1 MPARIYKQRHRLLRI
16 AFAVALGIYR
26 IHRNA
31 VGNEWSVIYIY
42 NPKAKVSK
50 RTSTASPTFFQA
62 LSMHACACMQ
72 LGKACLAHQSLL
84 GTATLI
90 THTALAVG
98 GLLIMASTKKVMLG
112 ASYNTVVSI

>member
-1 MPARIYKQRHRLLRI
+1 
-16 AFAVALGIYR
+16 
-26 IHRNA
+26 
-31 VGNEWSVIYIY
+31 
-42 NPKAKVSK
+42 
-50 RTSTASPTFFQA
+50 
-62 LSMHACACMQ
+62 MQ